1 MCNQNSNVQSVNLQT
16 AVLMQVQEFVQAG
29 KQFSRFEITL
39 ALRDKC
45 NNNLLEIPEVED
57 TTPGAR
63 YRFDIRKDAVD
74 VIFEQLYS
82 NCLVNGLPPLNYRF
96 DRVNGYRVFFADPTA
111 APTVPVSAQPAVPP
125 VSVDPTGANQIVAA
139 VAAATVPQSPM
150 VSVPSSVL
158 NDSEIRRRVTLYMD
172 RCKTLGVTPTLKQ
185 IQSAIKRGK
194 KSTGLSYNEIS
205 NVVTSLGYKV

>member
-1 MCNQNSNVQSVNLQT
+1 MVGATVVAT
-16 AVLMQVQEFVQAG
+16 AVGGTVVA
-29 KQFSRFEITL
+29 T
-39 ALRDKC
+39 
-45 NNNLLEIPEVED
+45 
-57 TTPGAR
+57 
-63 YRFDIRKDAVD
+63 AVA
-74 VIFEQLYS
+74 F
-82 NCLVNGLPPLNYRF
+82 
-96 DRVNGYRVFFADPTA
+96 T
-111 APTVPVSAQPAVPP
+111 
-125 VSVDPTGANQIVAA
+125 TGAAGVAFTTGATGAA